1 MAPQKRM
8 MLKAD
13 VNRIYDEEVYS
24 EQKIREEKFFVRPSR
39 RRKMK
44 KGKLFSV
51 GMGLDLPF
59 CIIILVLL
67 TIGMIMMFSAS
78 YAYAYYNQGDSYYY
92 LVRQLI
98 FAVIGVGIMFVLSF
112 FNYNK
117 LHKVAPVVLA
127 ISYLCLLVVLV
138 LPGSEGVKRWIPLG
152 IFNIQ
157 PSEIAKFAIILFFS
171 HWCSKYY
178 NKMQFARYSV
188 LPGIIVF
195 GSTALLLFLEPHY
208 SGITNKML
216 AKSVKKVMLAVPDAK
231 KYFDKNVDFVITGNP
246 VRQEIL
252 TAKKEESRKELGL
265 DNRPVVLSFGGSL
278 GARKINEAVADLVAR
293 SGIDG
298 RYQHIHAYGSYGD
311 WFPQLVEE
319 KGTDIADCPNLDI
332 RPYIDN
338 MPTCM
343 AAADLVISRAGAITL
358 SEIQAMGKP
367 AILIPSPNVAE
378 NHQYHNAMAL
388 VNAGAA
394 DIIEEKDLTGA
405 ALMRKTDKMLLNPE
419 KLEKYSE
426 NSRKMAITDA
436 NERIYSVVKKVLGL
450 V

>member
-1 MAPQKRM
+1 LQ
-8 MLKAD
+8 
-13 VNRIYDEEVYS
+13 NF
-24 EQKIREEKFFVRPSR
+24 Q
-39 RRKMK
+39 K
-44 KGKLFSV
+44 KGKKIMKVLLAGGGTAGHINPALAIAGYIKNKRNDAEFLFIGNRG
-51 GMGLDLPF
+51 GMEQRLVPQAGFDIKSIKISGFKRSFSPKSMLENVKTVSRTFTSSREAKKIIAEFKPDICIGTGGYVSGPVIRTAAKMGIP
-59 CIIILVLL
+59 CIIHEQN
-67 TIGMIMMFSAS
+67 
-78 YAYAYYNQGDSYYY
+78 AY
-92 LVRQLI
+92 
-98 FAVIGVGIMFVLSF
+98 
-112 FNYNK
+112 
-117 LHKVAPVVLA
+117 P
-127 ISYLCLLVVLV
+127 
-138 LPGSEGVKRWIPLG
+138 
-152 IFNIQ
+152 
-157 PSEIAKFAIILFFS
+157 
-171 HWCSKYY
+171 
-178 NKMQFARYSV
+178 
-188 LPGIIVF
+188 
-195 GSTALLLFLEPHY
+195 
-208 SGITNKML
+208 GITNKML

-319 KGTDIADCPNLDI
+319 KGTDIADCSNLDI

-343 AAADLVISRAGAITL
+343 AAADLVICRAGAITL

-419 KLEKYSE
+419 RLEKYSE

>member
-1 MAPQKRM
+1 MQ
-8 MLKAD
+8 
-13 VNRIYDEEVYS
+13 NF
-24 EQKIREEKFFVRPSR
+24 Q
-39 RRKMK
+39 K
-44 KGKLFSV
+44 KGKKIMKVLLAGGGTAGHINPALAIAGYIKNKRNDAEFLFIGNRG
-51 GMGLDLPF
+51 GMEQRLVPQAGFEIKSITISGFKRSFSPKSMLENVKTVSRTFTSSREAKKIIAEFKPDICIGTGGYVSGPVIRTAAKMGIP
-59 CIIILVLL
+59 CIIHEQN
-67 TIGMIMMFSAS
+67 
-78 YAYAYYNQGDSYYY
+78 AY
-92 LVRQLI
+92 
-98 FAVIGVGIMFVLSF
+98 
-112 FNYNK
+112 
-117 LHKVAPVVLA
+117 P
-127 ISYLCLLVVLV
+127 
-138 LPGSEGVKRWIPLG
+138 
-152 IFNIQ
+152 
-157 PSEIAKFAIILFFS
+157 
-171 HWCSKYY
+171 
-178 NKMQFARYSV
+178 
-188 LPGIIVF
+188 
-195 GSTALLLFLEPHY
+195 
-208 SGITNKML
+208 GITNKML

-252 TAKKEESRKELGL
+252 TAKKEDSRKELGL

-319 KGTDIADCPNLDI
+319 KGTDIADCSNLDI

-343 AAADLVISRAGAITL
+343 AAADLVICRAGAITL

>member
-1 MAPQKRM
+1 LQ
-8 MLKAD
+8 
-13 VNRIYDEEVYS
+13 NF
-24 EQKIREEKFFVRPSR
+24 Q
-39 RRKMK
+39 K
-44 KGKLFSV
+44 KGKKIMKVLLAGGGTAGHINPALAIAGYIKNKRNDAEFLFIGNRG
-51 GMGLDLPF
+51 GMEQRLVPQAGFDIKSITISGFKRSFSPKSMLENVKTVSRTFTSSREAKKIIAEFKPDICIGTGGYVSGPVIRTAAKMGIP
-59 CIIILVLL
+59 CIIHEQN
-67 TIGMIMMFSAS
+67 
-78 YAYAYYNQGDSYYY
+78 AY
-92 LVRQLI
+92 
-98 FAVIGVGIMFVLSF
+98 
-112 FNYNK
+112 
-117 LHKVAPVVLA
+117 P
-127 ISYLCLLVVLV
+127 
-138 LPGSEGVKRWIPLG
+138 
-152 IFNIQ
+152 
-157 PSEIAKFAIILFFS
+157 
-171 HWCSKYY
+171 
-178 NKMQFARYSV
+178 
-188 LPGIIVF
+188 
-195 GSTALLLFLEPHY
+195 
-208 SGITNKML
+208 GITNKML

-319 KGTDIADCPNLDI
+319 KGTDIADCSNLDI
-332 RPYIDN
+332 RQYIDN

-343 AAADLVISRAGAITL
+343 AAADLVICRAGAITL

>member
-1 MAPQKRM
+1 MQ
-8 MLKAD
+8 
-13 VNRIYDEEVYS
+13 NF
-24 EQKIREEKFFVRPSR
+24 Q
-39 RRKMK
+39 K
-44 KGKLFSV
+44 KGKKIMKVLLAGGGTAGHINPALAIAGYIKNKRNDAEFLFIGNRG
-51 GMGLDLPF
+51 GMEQRLVPQAGFEIKSITISGFKRSFSPKSMLENVKTVSRTFTSSREAKKIIAEFKPDICIGTGGYVSGPVIRTAAKMGIP
-59 CIIILVLL
+59 CIIHEQN
-67 TIGMIMMFSAS
+67 
-78 YAYAYYNQGDSYYY
+78 AY
-92 LVRQLI
+92 
-98 FAVIGVGIMFVLSF
+98 
-112 FNYNK
+112 
-117 LHKVAPVVLA
+117 P
-127 ISYLCLLVVLV
+127 
-138 LPGSEGVKRWIPLG
+138 
-152 IFNIQ
+152 
-157 PSEIAKFAIILFFS
+157 
-171 HWCSKYY
+171 
-178 NKMQFARYSV
+178 
-188 LPGIIVF
+188 
-195 GSTALLLFLEPHY
+195 
-208 SGITNKML
+208 GITNKML

-319 KGTDIADCPNLDI
+319 KGTDIADCSNLDI

-343 AAADLVISRAGAITL
+343 AAADLVICRAGAITL
-358 SEIQAMGKP
+358 SEIQTMGKP

-394 DIIEEKDLTGA
+394 DIIEEKDLTGV

>member
-1 MAPQKRM
+1 MQ
-8 MLKAD
+8 
-13 VNRIYDEEVYS
+13 NF
-24 EQKIREEKFFVRPSR
+24 Q
-39 RRKMK
+39 K
-44 KGKLFSV
+44 KGKKIMKVLLAGGGTAGHINPALAIAGYIKNKRNDAEFLFIGNRG
-51 GMGLDLPF
+51 GMEQRLVPQAGFDIKLITISGFKRSFSPKSMLENVKTVSRTFTSSREAKKIIAEFKPDICIGTGGYVSGPVIRTAAKMGIP
-59 CIIILVLL
+59 CIIHEQN
-67 TIGMIMMFSAS
+67 
-78 YAYAYYNQGDSYYY
+78 AY
-92 LVRQLI
+92 
-98 FAVIGVGIMFVLSF
+98 
-112 FNYNK
+112 
-117 LHKVAPVVLA
+117 P
-127 ISYLCLLVVLV
+127 
-138 LPGSEGVKRWIPLG
+138 
-152 IFNIQ
+152 
-157 PSEIAKFAIILFFS
+157 
-171 HWCSKYY
+171 
-178 NKMQFARYSV
+178 
-188 LPGIIVF
+188 
-195 GSTALLLFLEPHY
+195 
-208 SGITNKML
+208 GITNKML

-319 KGTDIADCPNLDI
+319 KGTDIADCSNLDI

-343 AAADLVISRAGAITL
+343 AAADLVICRAGAITL